1 MSKFSI
7 EVPMCIEQWAKVAL
21 SCKGEVRCIDLASK
35 QLRECLDRSFPPS
48 KEIKMESDKINYILS
63 SVFLL
68 ANRLS
73 KSVSALAELD
83 HAISTTTLHDKE
95 ELFRDKIDEI

>member
-1 MSKFSI
+1 
-7 EVPMCIEQWAKVAL
+7 VYR
-21 SCKGEVRCIDLASK
+21 SCQE
-35 QLRECLDRSFPPS
+35 RSFPPS
-48 KEIKMESDKINYILS
+48 KEIQLESDKINYILS

-83 HAISTTTLHDKE
+83 NAISTTTLRNKDEK
-95 ELFRDKIDEI
+95 LRDKIDEIIAKCF